1 MLGLPELLLIIIV
14 FCLLFLPRIL
24 QVKNLDYQ
32 KLETEMLQALQKDNL
47 IAEFK
52 EQKIEN
58 ILNYFHDLSNSKLP
72 QYNHYILLNDEVNA
86 MALPRGTILI
96 TKGFLD
102 NIQNFSDDEIASI
115 LAHEIG
121 HIELNH
127 AKNNLEDQ
135 VKAEM
140 FEDGVNL
147 LLKNSVVSVGTK
159 SLLFL
164 SQQLF
169 SRDQEY
175 EADNYAVNLLQKSKY
190 NPQTFVTLL
199 EKLKQWDSSP
209 KWLEIIST
217 HPHLEERID
226 HTNQQLKLLKDKMR
240 QLKEV

>member
-1 MLGLPELLLIIIV
+1 MLSLPELLLIMIV
-14 FCLLFLPRIL
+14 FSLLFIPRII
-24 QVKNLDYQ
+24 QVKNLDYEE
-32 KLETEMLQALQKDNL
+32 LETQMLKAFEKDNL
-47 IAEFK
+47 IAELK
-52 EQKIEN
+52 DPKIEK
-58 ILNYFHDLSNSKLP
+58 ILNYFHHLSQSKLP
-72 QYNHYILLNDEVNA
+72 QYDHYILLKDDVNA

-121 HIELNH
+121 HIELGH
-127 AKNNLEDQ
+127 AKTQMEDQ

-147 LLKNSVVSVGTK
+147 LLKNSVVSFGTK

-175 EADNYAVNLLQKSKY
+175 EADNYAINLLHKSKY
-190 NPQTFVTLL
+190 NSQAFVTLL
-199 EKLKQWDSSP
+199 EKLKQWDFTP

-217 HPHLEERID
+217 HPHLDERID
-226 HTNQQLKLLKDKMR
+226 NSNKQIQVLLSR
-240 QLKEV
+240 